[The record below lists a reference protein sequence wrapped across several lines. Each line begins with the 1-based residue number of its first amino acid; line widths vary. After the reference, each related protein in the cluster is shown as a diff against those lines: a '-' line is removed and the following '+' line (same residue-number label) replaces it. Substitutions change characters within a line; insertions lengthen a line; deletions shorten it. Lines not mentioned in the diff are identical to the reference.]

1 MQRYIAEMTFSSRPR
16 PNTPALLAIVVL
28 HAALASLLLAQRER
42 VAHGPEGAAREA
54 IQWLLP
60 LPAPLARGLSAPP
73 VAQASASDQ
82 RRAVRPAV
90 PQEQRP
96 MPRASTAA
104 RTETVA
110 TSVAPMADAPA
121 AIAPA
126 AAPVAAPAA
135 APDPFNG
142 VTTPAAD
149 TLLGRHDWGAGKAD
163 HALRGGKLSTLVRPT
178 NTLQAGLERAFQ
190 EAGEAV
196 PPKWFSAPEIREMSV
211 PEGRMRMY
219 KIRTAMGTYCFYKPD
234 PSLQASYDYKLMTC
248 PREK

>member
-1 MQRYIAEMTFSSRPR
+1 MTFSSGPR
-16 PNTPALLAIVVL
+16 PNPPALLAIVVL
-28 HAALASLLLAQRER
+28 HATLASLLLAQRER
-42 VAHGPEGAAREA
+42 VAHGPDGPARDA

-60 LPAPLARGLSAPP
+60 LTAPMAARLTAPPAAPAP
-73 VAQASASDQ
+73 Q
-82 RRAVRPAV
+82 RAVRPAV
-90 PQEQRP
+90 
-96 MPRASTAA
+96 PRASTAA
-104 RTETVA
+104 RTEAVA
-110 TSVAPMADAPA
+110 TSVAPTAVAPA
-121 AIAPA
+121 S
-126 AAPVAAPAA
+126 VAAPAA

-163 HALRGGKLSTLVRPT
+163 HALRGGKLSTLVRPS

>member
-1 MQRYIAEMTFSSRPR
+1 MTFSSRPL

-42 VAHGPEGAAREA
+42 VAHQPEGASRDA

-60 LPAPLARGLSAPP
+60 LNAPLTARLSAPP
-73 VAQASASDQ
+73 VAQASAQDQ

-90 PQEQRP
+90 RQEQRA
-96 MPRASTAA
+96 MPRASTEAVTTSA
-104 RTETVA
+104 PPTV
-110 TSVAPMADAPA
+110 V
-121 AIAPA
+121 APA
-126 AAPVAAPAA
+126 AAAVAAPAA
-135 APDPFNG
+135 APDPFDS

-196 PPKWFSAPEIREMSV
+196 PPKWFSAPEIREISV